1 MMKFRRMICL
11 SPRQV
16 PYNPKQLLFEHGN
29 VRENRGFSGQIASE
43 AQLIQIKTFFS
54 GQVVQIQAVVRN

>member
-1 MMKFRRMICL
+1 MICL

-29 VRENRGFSGQIASE
+29 VRENLGFFRTNIKFRSSE
-43 AQLIQIKTFFS
+43 RPELRNN
-54 GQVVQIQAVVRN
+54 VV